1 MWDGTTKEIEDPFE
15 SVVFVENR
23 HMCYFDSS
31 IQLKKYYGDTWV
43 IMLIIYDLLLTVLQ
57 FDSWEALILFMRGLS
72 IK

>member
-23 HMCYFDSS
+23 HMCYFELS
-31 IQLKKYYGDTWV
+31 IHVCK
-43 IMLIIYDLLLTVLQ
+43 VLWWYLSYHAYNIW
-57 FDSWEALILFMRGLS
+57 FVANCDGWEALILFMRALN